1 MLRISRLKKH
11 AEWAAVD
18 PTTVDGIQILTDAM
32 AFGSDIQLNYKG
44 SGWRDVMPY
53 GWNSSKDG
61 NILLMCYKDTGEI
74 RSYRLDRVNELWV
87 HDSIINPE
95 ESSDFDDFEIP
106 ELPDIDEIIKATEEE
121 EGLEKPF
128 DEALNTLNSDNN
140 AFMNMYND
148 FEINPNDIE
157 EGLEDLTEED
167 FTTNNSIDDFT
178 DDSIMD
184 NINDSTLDDTLDNTM
199 EEQNEF
205 DMNEFDIPEE
215 NQVDNNLLNNNFD
228 INNQEENFN
237 NEDDLEE
244 DNDEENKEL

>member
-106 ELPDIDEIIKATEEE
+106 ELPDMDEIIKATEEE

-128 DEALNTLNSDNN
+128 DEALDTLNSDNN

-167 FTTNNSIDDFT
+167 FTNVTT
-178 DDSIMD
+178 DDSIID
-184 NINDSTLDDTLDNTM
+184 ENITNDFTLDDTM
-199 EEQNEF
+199 EDQNEF
-205 DMNEFDIPEE
+205 DMNEFDVPEE
-215 NQVDNNLLNNNFD
+215 NQVDILNNNFD

-237 NEDDLEE
+237 NEDNLEE